1 MTIINTTTQNLPELA
16 SVTEKATAFPTEVR
30 TPEGYD
36 GMESVTVTA
45 PDNLEAEN
53 IRRGVTIAG
62 VAGTYTPKL
71 QDKSVTPE
79 TLPTRISPDSGYAGL
94 EGVTV
99 NKPAELVSTNIKKGV
114 QLLGYTGTYETPTE
128 TKTVTPAAFPT
139 QVAPDTSG
147 YHLSS
152 VTVNAPTNLSADN
165 IRKDTVI
172 AGITG
177 TYETPTESRTV
188 TPDAFPTAVEPTVEG
203 YHLSKVTVNKPTGL
217 IADNIKSG
225 TTIAGITGTYE
236 TPTTI
241 KNVFPD
247 AFPYEV
253 TPPEGYALSRV
264 TVYTPSGL
272 VESNIKKGETIAG
285 ITGTYV
291 TPGARFED
299 TPDQFPYVIGPPSG
313 FDLIAQV
320 TVAAPVNFKA
330 ENIKSGVTIAGVEG
344 TYEGGADGTF
354 AADCMGTL
362 TELNETNLVGVTS
375 IRPYMFYSGDTQSVT
390 MHIKTVSLPATCP
403 TVGAYA
409 FANARELT
417 TVSNTGSVTLGDG
430 AFARCPL
437 LSSVNLEGDVT
448 YGISVF
454 EACDA
459 ITEVDLS
466 KVTSLTAASE
476 QSTYLFQ
483 TCNGLTGATLPE
495 LERVPRGIFAFSS
508 NLANVHIPDSV
519 RYIESYAFYGC
530 KLTNLTGAQY
540 VTDIGNYAFE
550 YSKFTSFPGERVHNI
565 GSGAFESCSQLT
577 TFTSGMTYS
586 GTYTVGSRAF
596 YECTAL
602 TRLNLSTTDYTSI
615 GDSACYGCTALNDL
629 FELPY
634 VLETLGTYAFY
645 NCNSLTAVTLQ
656 ENIKTIGAQAFG
668 LDSTATTKLTVTIKA
683 TTPPTLGTDV
693 FKKRTGYLSII
704 VPKGTL
710 ATYKAATNWSTYAS
724 YMTEASE

>member
-99 NKPAELVSTNIKKGV
+99 NKPAELVSANIKKGV

-291 TPGARFED
+291 TPSVSVTD
-299 TPDQFPYVIGPPSG
+299 TPDQFPYVITSPQEDKLLSE
-313 FDLIAQV
+313 V
-320 TVAAPVNFKA
+320 TVDAPVNFKA
-330 ENIKSGVTIAGVEG
+330 ENIKKGVSIAGVEG
-344 TYEGGADGTF
+344 TYEGEAGTNYLTQACDGSLT
-354 AADCMGTL
+354 ALSREQMGNATKIRSYGFYSPEGGSFP
-362 TELNETNLVGVTS
+362 ELKIERLSVTS
-375 IRPYMFYSGDTQSVT
+375 DLTSIGS
-390 MHIKTVSLPATCP
+390 
-403 TVGAYA
+403 YA
-409 FANARELT
+409 FANATNLNLISTEDRTGNLIVGQYAFMNCTALSQLILRGGTVTMQAGAFQGCKTLALARLDMISELRLSSNVFKNCT
-417 TVSNTGSVTLGDG
+417 SLVDVYLPENIEPGNNVFENTGIVDITLPNTYVGYDMFYNCKSLKSVSG
-430 AFARCPL
+430 AKIKEVASYGFYNCSQLTDVNFPNLAYIGSYAFHGCTS
-437 LSSVNLEGDVT
+437 LSSLT
-448 YGISVF
+448 MAST
-454 EACDA
+454 ASS
-459 ITEVDLS
+459 S
-466 KVTSLTAASE
+466 KTIGE
-476 QSTYLFQ
+476 
-483 TCNGLTGATLPE
+483 
-495 LERVPRGIFAFSS
+495 
-508 NLANVHIPDSV
+508 
-519 RYIESYAFYGC
+519 YAFYGC
-530 KLTNLTGAQY
+530 TSLKALTIPSY
-540 VTDIGNYAFE
+540 I
-550 YSKFTSFPGERVHNI
+550 SSIGERAFSLSS
-565 GSGAFESCSQLT
+565 SGAE
-577 TFTSGMTYS
+577 
-586 GTYTVGSRAF
+586 
-596 YECTAL
+596 AL
-602 TRLNLSTTDYTSI
+602 TITMTS
-615 GDSACYGCTALNDL
+615 A
-629 FELPY
+629 
-634 VLETLGTYAFY
+634 
-645 NCNSLTAVTLQ
+645 
-656 ENIKTIGAQAFG
+656 
-668 LDSTATTKLTVTIKA
+668 
-683 TTPPTLGTDV
+683 TPPTLGILA
-693 FKKRTGYLSII
+693 FSGRTVLSII

-710 ATYKAATNWSTYAS
+710 DAYKAATNWSTYAS
-724 YMTEASE
+724 YMKEASE